1 MKTWLIRLAVVTLVV
16 FAPSMASAKAAHS
29 HKVAGTISSIQG
41 NTLMVK
47 GDDGTTVPVTLDAK
61 TQFMRGKATT
71 ERSALK
77 VGEHVVA
84 HGPREKGSI
93 LATTVKI
100 SKSSKK

>member
-1 MKTWLIRLAVVTLVV
+1 MKTWLIGLAVVTLVV
-16 FAPSMASAKAAHS
+16 FAPSAAGAKTHS

-41 NTLMVK
+41 NTLTIK
-47 GDDGTTVPVTLDAK
+47 ADDGTTVPVTLDAK

-77 VGEHVVA
+77 VGEHIVA

-93 LATTVKI
+93 QATTVKI